1 MPGADTAGRSTAD
14 RAAAVIAAARQA
26 GLTIATAESLTG
38 GRVCAALV
46 AVPGASDVMRGGVV
60 AYLPEVKVEVLGV
73 NEATLASA
81 GVVSEP
87 TAREMARGART
98 VLSADVAVATTGA
111 AGPEPHDG
119 AEPGT
124 VCLGVADAS
133 GEWSRTVLIPGGRDD
148 VVAGSVD
155 AALDLLAAFVDGSAD
170 R

>member
-1 MPGADTAGRSTAD
+1 M
-14 RAAAVIAAARQA
+14 
-26 GLTIATAESLTG
+26 
-38 GRVCAALV
+38 CAALV

-60 AYLPEVKVEVLGV
+60 AYLPEVKVRLLGV

-81 GVVSEP
+81 GVVSEA
-87 TAREMARGART
+87 TAREMARGARA
-98 VLSADVAVATTGA
+98 VLSADMAVATTGA

-133 GEWSRTVLIPGGRDD
+133 GERSRTVQILGGRGD

-155 AALDLLAAFVDGSAD
+155 AALDLLAAHMVGSAH